1 MRYNLILLLFI
12 NLFITIASC
21 QGTKKVSDISTAS
34 NSIDYQISGKYSRMD
49 VDKLGNIYLV
59 DSKNKIHKYDPNF
72 KLLFSNSY
80 NTLGRISHI
89 DVSNPQKII
98 VYFSDF
104 QNLLFLDNTLSEI
117 KILNLEPLGYWNIQA
132 VAPSVDNFVWI
143 YDPVNFRLVKIN
155 ESGKVL
161 LNSNE
166 LYSGGITGDDVP
178 VIMARD
184 DRIYLYTESQF
195 MIFNIFGEL
204 IKTVDL
210 ENEGLQFLQSKVIFK
225 QGKELKVRDLK
236 TEFLVD
242 SDEMIYRIENDVIKF
257 YLDKKNQL
265 FVLDNNGVNVT
276 SLQP

>member
-1 MRYNLILLLFI
+1 MNNRFIILLCI
-12 NLFITIASC
+12 NLFITMASC
-21 QGTKKVSDISTAS
+21 QGTKTVTAVSDTAS
-34 NSIDYQISGKYSRMD
+34 LKNYQITGSFSKME

-59 DSKNKIHKYDPNF
+59 DIKNKIYKYDSNF

-80 NTLGRISHI
+80 NTLGRISHV

-117 KILNLEPLGYWNIQA
+117 QVLNLEPLGYWNVQA
-132 VAPSVDNFVWI
+132 VAPSVDNLVWI

-166 LYSGGITGDDVP
+166 LYSGGITGDNTP
-178 VIMARD
+178 VITARD

-195 MIFNIFGEL
+195 MVFNIFGEL

-210 ENEGLQFLQSKVIFK
+210 ENDGLQFLQNKVLYR
-225 QGKELKVRDLK
+225 QGGDIKVRDIK

-242 SDEMIYRIENDVIKF
+242 SDQLLYQIDDNVSRF

-265 FVLDNNGVNVT
+265 FILDSGGVSIT